1 MESNEVKALKSQASK
16 IFQGR
21 ILRQLT
27 SLLQQPGFKQT
38 LANYVRSKATLDESG
53 VELVKFLK
61 DGTSITQTF
70 DQDFIDNITSSE
82 WEAEYTFSDNP
93 TIIVFKKGG
102 NRRSDKLLQFR
113 YRADARKNKDNSYN
127 ILMRTYVESGPLI
140 YTLS

>member
-1 MESNEVKALKSQASK
+1 MKQNLIKAIFGSFPNILSKRFDSRASIMESNEVKALKSQATK

-70 DQDFIDNITSSE
+70 DQEFIDNITSSE

-93 TIIVFKKGG
+93 TIIVLK
-102 NRRSDKLLQFR
+102 RW
-113 YRADARKNKDNSYN
+113 
-127 ILMRTYVESGPLI
+127 
-140 YTLS
+140 